1 MRIQIIGYSG
11 SGKSTLAVA
20 LGRLFGAP
28 VLHLDNTKFYGEWQE
43 YSTEEQNAQVEA
55 FLEAN
60 ESWIIDGN
68 YTKIATHRFDESDM
82 TIFMDFGR
90 TFCYFSAWRR
100 YRRYK
105 GTKRES
111 CPCNEKFDK
120 TFRRWLWKDGRTPE
134 RRMAHLANLARTQG
148 VQVVLKNRRQAN
160 RFLAE
165 MEKKYGA
172 RTSPQ

>member
-1 MRIQIIGYSG
+1 MKIQVIGYSG

-20 LGRLFGAP
+20 LGKICDVP

-55 FLEAN
+55 FLKEN
-60 ESWIIDGN
+60 DGWVIDGN
-68 YTKIATHRFDESDM
+68 YNKIAPRRFDESDM
-82 TIFMDFGR
+82 TVFMDLGR
-90 TFCYFSAWRR
+90 VFCYFSAWRR
-100 YRRYK
+100 YRKYR

-120 TFRRWLWKDGRTPE
+120 TFRRWLWRDGRTKE
-134 RRMAHLANLARTQG
+134 RRQALLDKLARTQG
-148 VQVVLKNRRQAN
+148 EQIVLKSRRQVN

-165 MEKKYGA
+165 FEKKYGA
-172 RTSPQ
+172 NAPR

>member
-148 VQVVLKNRRQAN
+148 VQVILKNRRQAN

-172 RTSPQ
+172 GTSPQ